1 MYIRDKETFYAL
13 YKERAKSPISKED
26 FDELLRI
33 IEPCI
38 NEYQADKMIKE
49 YRPFKTISDE
59 KLCYME
65 DTPEVVAERKH
76 RGLFLEDGFWKEQ
89 IKSCNST
96 TDNVI
101 CRFEY
106 KKASIEVLKEEY
118 TKWVY
123 KWRYEAAGE
132 GLSYNSGAFA
142 DAETRIR
149 QIKVAIGEKVL
160 EAENDTY

>member
-1 MYIRDKETFYAL
+1 MYIRDKDTFYAL
-13 YKERAKSPISKED
+13 YKERAENPISKED

-38 NEYQADKMIKE
+38 NDYKVDKMIEE

-59 KLCYME
+59 KLCSIE
-65 DTPEVVAERKH
+65 DTKEVVAEREH
-76 RGLFLEDGFWKEQ
+76 RGLFLEDGFWKEK

-96 TDNVI
+96 TDHVL

-123 KWRYEAAGE
+123 KWKYEMAAE
-132 GLSYNSGAFA
+132 GYDYLGTTQAK
-142 DAETRIR
+142 DRLR
-149 QIKVAIGEKVL
+149 MIKIAIGEKVL
-160 EAENDTY
+160 EAEND